1 AMKFIME
8 NQLQDRT
15 VGVFSK
21 CDQTSRSGSDILRAL
36 ALNESTKEGESAES
50 LGRIDLQTWVASMLE
65 PPQEFFSN
73 IFERLELQRK
83 NEVEFFEKADESVY
97 QQGHAGMRALIAN
110 IERSYLKHL
119 NTTWKPDAMRKVL
132 LKEKDVDFQLC
143 MLGLVEDETARSSLA
158 KEEVERRLGVTS
170 PVTKSVYEE
179 FILHALRK

>member
-1 AMKFIME
+1 VQGPEVPSIDLVDLPGITSWPKEKAEAVQQIMKKQIRDDEKTGNNNMFLAVVPASGDVKPNTNNAMKFIME

-83 NEVEFFEKADESVY
+83 NEVEFFEK
-97 QQGHAGMRALIAN
+97 
-110 IERSYLKHL
+110 
-119 NTTWKPDAMRKVL
+119 
-132 LKEKDVDFQLC
+132 
-143 MLGLVEDETARSSLA
+143 
-158 KEEVERRLGVTS
+158 
-170 PVTKSVYEE
+170 
-179 FILHALRK
+179 